1 MLLMVEQGIRRRIC
15 HDINQFVKANNKYMK
30 HYDTNKES
38 FFKNQNYLK
47 YWDIIKLYGQCH

>member
-30 HYDTNKES
+30 RYDTNKES
-38 FFKNQNYLK
+38 FFKN
-47 YWDIIKLYGQCH
+47 